1 MRWPTCLLSCLPP
14 LSTQTWAP
22 CSPARVSHAL
32 LSSCRCA
39 ECSASPSHLRG
50 AARPPPHHQHVPLLL
65 LLRSHACRLVSN
77 FVRLLQ
83 CWATSQTTSGVC
95 FGRYSVMD
103 RSSSLTQN
111 ERGSPGAL
119 IRFFFLVLASESA
132 QGSPSPSC
140 YENTHHLSPFQV
152 AGCPVVPAARLP
164 LPHAPSS
171 VRPRPHPQRL
181 HAHPRTPGC
190 WASRQVSASVC
201 SPSILGTAWGLGSL
215 FG

>member
-1 MRWPTCLLSCLPP
+1 MLCLSFPLEGCSQTPTSSPTCPPAPAPQEPCLP
-14 LSTQTWAP
+14 
-22 CSPARVSHAL
+22 
-32 LSSCRCA
+32 SS
-39 ECSASPSHLRG
+39 
-50 AARPPPHHQHVPLLL
+50 VY
-65 LLRSHACRLVSN
+65 N

-83 CWATSQTTSGVC
+83 CWATSQMTSGVC
-95 FGRYSVMD
+95 FGCYSAMD
-103 RSSSLTQN
+103 MSSSLTQN

-119 IRFFFLVLASESA
+119 ICIFFLVLASESA

-140 YENTHHLSPFQV
+140 CENTHHLSPFRV
-152 AGCPVVPAARLP
+152 AGCPVVPVAWLP

-171 VRPRPHPQRL
+171 VRPHPRPQQL
-181 HAHPRTPGC
+181 HAPPRTPGC